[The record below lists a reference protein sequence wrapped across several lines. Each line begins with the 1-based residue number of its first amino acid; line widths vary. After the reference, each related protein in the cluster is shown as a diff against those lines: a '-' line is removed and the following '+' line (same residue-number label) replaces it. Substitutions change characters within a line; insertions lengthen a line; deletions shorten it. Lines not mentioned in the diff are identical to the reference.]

1 MIAPFLAADARAVA
15 ELVLGIQRGEFG
27 VPITLA
33 DQPDLSDVPGHY
45 QRGRGELWV
54 ARANDRVVGTI
65 GLLDQGGEVALRKMF
80 VDRDFR
86 GREHRVGQR
95 LLDALL
101 AHARAQRIPRI
112 LLGTRPEMHAA
123 HRFYEKNGFVRID
136 EAALPAAF
144 PRMATDS
151 VFYRLELSADAASTG
166 TPAPRSRGARRR

>member
-1 MIAPFLAADARAVA
+1 
-15 ELVLGIQRGEFG
+15 

-33 DQPDLSDVPGHY
+33 DQPDLADVPGHY
-45 QRGRGELWV
+45 QRGRGDFWV
-54 ARANDRVVGTI
+54 ARAGERVVGTI

-80 VDRDFR
+80 VDRGHR
-86 GREHRVGQR
+86 GRAHAIGQR

-101 AHARAQRIPRI
+101 AHARAQHIPHV

-136 EAALPAAF
+136 AAALPPAF

-151 VFYRLELSADAASTG
+151 VFYRLDLG
-166 TPAPRSRGARRR
+166 